1 MGEPRHR
8 LHDENIMNRLEE
20 PALQPL
26 QMFSK
31 SPCLSEFLSY
41 TLPLDKLHLSESE
54 IRAGAER
61 PNFAVIRA
69 PS

>member
-1 MGEPRHR
+1 
-8 LHDENIMNRLEE
+8 MNKLEE
-20 PALQPL
+20 SALRPL
-26 QMFSK
+26 QMFFK
-31 SPCLSEFLSY
+31 SPCLSEFLSS

-69 PS
+69 PG